1 MIQLMRLESKKY
13 KLQYHII
20 GVIIAI
26 LLIMAFIT
34 ISLVDSMTDTTQTKD
49 TYESTFMA
57 INLLVTTIFLIYAS
71 VLISK
76 IVISEY
82 NNKTIMILFCYPVS
96 RKKLMTTKLLMVN
109 IFTIV
114 AMTIS
119 YLCCTFYLIGMD
131 YFFDMVEGTFNTT
144 YLNSYITRAVTSI
157 VMSSVLC
164 LIPFV
169 IGMQKKSIP
178 VTIVSSL
185 LVIFLR
191 QMVIAKHI
199 GYKETLPQLIIVV
212 ILTLIAV
219 KYTFYKK
226 VNELDNL

>member
-1 MIQLMRLESKKY
+1 MMQLMILEFKKY

-26 LLIMAFIT
+26 LVIVACIT
-34 ISLVDSMTDTTQTKD
+34 ISLVDSMTDPTQTKD

-57 INLLVTTIFLIYAS
+57 INLLITTIFLVYAS
-71 VLISK
+71 VLTSK

-82 NNKTIMILFCYPVS
+82 NNKTIMILFSYPVS
-96 RKKLMTTKLLMVN
+96 RTKLMITKLLMVS
-109 IFTIV
+109 IFTII

-119 YLCCTFYLIGMD
+119 YLCCTFYLIGID
-131 YFFDMVEGTFNTT
+131 YLFDMVEGIFNTS
-144 YLNSYITRAVTSI
+144 YLNIFIPEAVTSI
-157 VMSSVLC
+157 VMSGVLS

-169 IGMQKKSIP
+169 VGMQKKSIP

-191 QMVIAKHI
+191 QVIITKNME
-199 GYKETLPQLIIVV
+199 YRETLPQLIIVV

>member
-1 MIQLMRLESKKY
+1 MQLMRLELKKY

-34 ISLVDSMTDTTQTKD
+34 ISLVDSMTDPTQTKD

-57 INLLVTTIFLIYAS
+57 INLLITAIFLVYSS

-96 RKKLMTTKLLMVN
+96 RKKLMITKLLMVS
-109 IFTIV
+109 IFTII

-131 YFFDMVEGTFNTT
+131 YFFDMVQGTFNTS
-144 YLNSYITRAVTSI
+144 YLNLYIPEAVTSI
-157 VMSSVLC
+157 VMSGVLS

-169 IGMQKKSIP
+169 IGMQKKSVP
-178 VTIVSSL
+178 ATIVSSL

-191 QMVIAKHI
+191 QVIITKNME
-199 GYKETLPQLIIVV
+199 YRETLPQLIIVV

>member
-1 MIQLMRLESKKY
+1 MMQLMRLELKKY

-34 ISLVDSMTDTTQTKD
+34 ISLVDSMTDPTQTKD

-57 INLLVTTIFLIYAS
+57 INLLITVIFLVYSS

-96 RKKLMTTKLLMVN
+96 RKKLMITKLLMVS
-109 IFTIV
+109 IFTII

-119 YLCCTFYLIGMD
+119 YLCCTLYLIVMD
-131 YFFDMVEGTFNTT
+131 YYFDMVQGTFNRS
-144 YLNSYITRAVTSI
+144 YLNPYILEAVTSI
-157 VMSSVLC
+157 VMSGVLS

-169 IGMQKKSIP
+169 IGMQKKSVPI
-178 VTIVSSL
+178 TIVSSL

-191 QMVIAKHI
+191 QVIITKNME
-199 GYKETLPQLIIVV
+199 YRETLPQLIIVV
-212 ILTLIAV
+212 ILTLIAI

>member
-1 MIQLMRLESKKY
+1 MMQLMRLELKKY

-34 ISLVDSMTDTTQTKD
+34 ISLVDSMTDPTQTKD

-57 INLLVTTIFLIYAS
+57 INLLITVIFLVYSS

-96 RKKLMTTKLLMVN
+96 RKKLMITKLLMVS
-109 IFTIV
+109 IFTII

-119 YLCCTFYLIGMD
+119 YLCCTLYLIVMD
-131 YFFDMVEGTFNTT
+131 YYFDMVQGTFNRS
-144 YLNSYITRAVTSI
+144 YLNPYILEAVTSI
-157 VMSSVLC
+157 VMSGVLS
-164 LIPFV
+164 LIPFI
-169 IGMQKKSIP
+169 IGMQKKSVPI
-178 VTIVSSL
+178 TIVSSL

-191 QMVIAKHI
+191 QVIITKNME
-199 GYKETLPQLIIVV
+199 YRETLPQLIIVV
-212 ILTLIAV
+212 ILTLIAI

>member
-1 MIQLMRLESKKY
+1 MMQLMRLELKKY

-34 ISLVDSMTDTTQTKD
+34 ISLVDSMTDPTQTKD

-57 INLLVTTIFLIYAS
+57 INLLITVIFLVYSS

-96 RKKLMTTKLLMVN
+96 RKKLMITKLLMVS
-109 IFTIV
+109 IFTII

-119 YLCCTFYLIGMD
+119 YLCCTLYLIVMD
-131 YFFDMVEGTFNTT
+131 YYFDMVQGTFNRS
-144 YLNSYITRAVTSI
+144 YLNPYILEAVTSI
-157 VMSSVLC
+157 VMSGVLS

-169 IGMQKKSIP
+169 IGMQKKSVPI
-178 VTIVSSL
+178 TIVSSL

-191 QMVIAKHI
+191 QVIITKI
-199 GYKETLPQLIIVV
+199 WNTEKLCR
-212 ILTLIAV
+212 
-219 KYTFYKK
+219 
-226 VNELDNL
+226 N

>member
-1 MIQLMRLESKKY
+1 MMQLMRLELKKY

-20 GVIIAI
+20 GVVIAI

-34 ISLVDSMTDTTQTKD
+34 ISLVDSMTDPTQTKD

-57 INLLVTTIFLIYAS
+57 INLLITVIFLVYSS

-82 NNKTIMILFCYPVS
+82 NNKTIMILFCYPLS
-96 RKKLMTTKLLMVN
+96 RKKLMITKLLMVS
-109 IFTIV
+109 IFTII

-119 YLCCTFYLIGMD
+119 YLCCTFYLIGID
-131 YFFDMVEGTFNTT
+131 YFFDMVQGTFNIS
-144 YLNSYITRAVTSI
+144 YLNPYITEAVTSI
-157 VMSSVLC
+157 VMSGVLS

-169 IGMQKKSIP
+169 IGMQKKSVP

-191 QMVIAKHI
+191 QVIITKNM
-199 GYKETLPQLIIVV
+199 GYRETLPQLIIVV

>member
-1 MIQLMRLESKKY
+1 MMQLMRLELKKY

-34 ISLVDSMTDTTQTKD
+34 ISLVDSMTDPTQTKD

-57 INLLVTTIFLIYAS
+57 INLLITAIFLVYSS

-96 RKKLMTTKLLMVN
+96 RKKLMITKLLMVS
-109 IFTIV
+109 IFTII

-131 YFFDMVEGTFNTT
+131 YFFDMVQGTFNTS
-144 YLNSYITRAVTSI
+144 YLNLYIPEAVTSI
-157 VMSSVLC
+157 VMSGVLS

-169 IGMQKKSIP
+169 IGMQKKSVP
-178 VTIVSSL
+178 ATIVSSL

-191 QMVIAKHI
+191 QVIITKNME
-199 GYKETLPQLIIVV
+199 YRETLPQLIIVV